1 MIKIQDLAKI
11 VATRHNKSEEEVTTF
26 LDALV
31 DVLLDGL
38 HQEKVV
44 KIKGL
49 GTFKVTTV
57 KERASINVN
66 SGEPVVIEGHD
77 KISFLPDTSM
87 RDLVNK
93 PFSQFET
100 VPVNDGVEFEDIET
114 SVDVE
119 DTQDA
124 EETGEAIIDV
134 ETHEDPQAVALAG
147 LSENELA
154 AQPESENENEVPV
167 AENEPDDVDI
177 TTEEA
182 VTETENVT
190 ETESV
195 TETVTEEA
203 DSQEEALAE
212 TRQEESEPL
221 PQITEE
227 ETEQTENELDTE
239 ENEEDM
245 KKISWTKLLLSALLI
260 AAAAFALGYAV
271 GQKAGTSTSTETP
284 KAETVVKETPDSLK
298 EGQAT
303 TTQTEAKEETQKA
316 KVSDDISQVTSEEL
330 ERANEKVAYGAYR
343 IVGVERVVT
352 ARAGQTLKAISDANL
367 GPGAET
373 YVKAL
378 NDGVSTVSEGQKI
391 RIPKVELKKKSA
403 K

>member
-114 SVDVE
+114 SVDAE

-134 ETHEDPQAVALAG
+134 ETHEDPQAVTLAG
-147 LSENELA
+147 LSENEPA
-154 AQPESENENEVPV
+154 AQPESENEVPV

-203 DSQEEALAE
+203 DSQEEAFDE

-221 PQITEE
+221 PQVTEE
-227 ETEQTENELDTE
+227 EQTENELDTE

-284 KAETVVKETPDSLK
+284 KAKTVVEETPDSLK
-298 EGQAT
+298 EGQAA
-303 TTQTEAKEETQKA
+303 TTQAEAKEETQKA
-316 KVSDDISQVTSEEL
+316 KVSDDMSQVTSEEL

-367 GPGAET
+367 GPGAEA

>member
-11 VATRHNKSEEEVTTF
+11 VAERHNKSEEEVTTF

-119 DTQDA
+119 DTQDV

-134 ETHEDPQAVALAG
+134 ETHEAPQAVALAG
-147 LSENELA
+147 LSENEPA
-154 AQPESENENEVPV
+154 TQPESENENEVPV
-167 AENEPDDVDI
+167 TENETDDVDI
-177 TTEEA
+177 TTEED
-182 VTETENVT
+182 VT

-212 TRQEESEPL
+212 THQEESEPL
-221 PQITEE
+221 LQVTEE

-271 GQKAGTSTSTETP
+271 GQKASTSTSTETP

-316 KVSDDISQVTSEEL
+316 KVSDDMSQVTSEEL

-367 GPGAET
+367 GPGAEA

-378 NDGVSTVSEGQKI
+378 NDGVSTVLEGQKI

>member
-11 VATRHNKSEEEVTTF
+11 VAERHNKSEEEVTTF

-114 SVDVE
+114 SVDAE

-134 ETHEDPQAVALAG
+134 ETHEAPQAVALAG
-147 LSENELA
+147 LSENEPA

-212 TRQEESEPL
+212 THQEESEPL
-221 PQITEE
+221 PQVTEE
-227 ETEQTENELDTE
+227 EQTENELDTE

-284 KAETVVKETPDSLK
+284 KAETVVEETPDSLK

-303 TTQTEAKEETQKA
+303 TTQAEAKEETQKA
-316 KVSDDISQVTSEEL
+316 KVSDDMSQVTSEEL

-367 GPGAET
+367 GPGAEA

>member
-11 VATRHNKSEEEVTTF
+11 VAARHNKSEEEVTTF
-26 LDALV
+26 LDTLV

-134 ETHEDPQAVALAG
+134 ETHEAPQAVALVG
-147 LSENELA
+147 LSENEPA
-154 AQPESENENEVPV
+154 TQPENEKKNEVPV

-177 TTEEA
+177 TTEED
-182 VTETENVT
+182 VI

-212 TRQEESEPL
+212 THQEESEPF
-221 PQITEE
+221 PQVTEE
-227 ETEQTENELDTE
+227 EQTENELDTE

-260 AAAAFALGYAV
+260 ATAAFALGYAV

-284 KAETVVKETPDSLK
+284 KAKTVVEETPDSLK

-316 KVSDDISQVTSEEL
+316 KVSDDMSQVTSEEL

-352 ARAGQTLKAISDANL
+352 ARAGQTLKAISDVNL
-367 GPGAET
+367 GPGAEA

>member
-11 VATRHNKSEEEVTTF
+11 VAERHNKSEEEVTTF

-31 DVLLDGL
+31 DVLLNGL

-77 KISFLPDTSM
+77 KISFLPDTYM

-119 DTQDA
+119 DTQDV

-134 ETHEDPQAVALAG
+134 ETHEAPQAVALAG
-147 LSENELA
+147 LSENEPA
-154 AQPESENENEVPV
+154 TQPESENENEVPV
-167 AENEPDDVDI
+167 TENETDDVDI
-177 TTEEA
+177 TTEED
-182 VTETENVT
+182 VT

-212 TRQEESEPL
+212 THQEESEPL
-221 PQITEE
+221 LQVTEE

-271 GQKAGTSTSTETP
+271 GQKASTSTSTETP

-316 KVSDDISQVTSEEL
+316 KVSDDMSQVTSEEL

-367 GPGAET
+367 GPGAEA

-378 NDGVSTVSEGQKI
+378 NDGVSTVLEGQKI

>member
-11 VATRHNKSEEEVTTF
+11 VAERHNKSEEEVTTF

-134 ETHEDPQAVALAG
+134 ETHEAPQVVALAG

-212 TRQEESEPL
+212 THQEESEPL
-221 PQITEE
+221 PQVTEE
-227 ETEQTENELDTE
+227 EQTENELDTE

-284 KAETVVKETPDSLK
+284 KAETVVEETPDSLK

-303 TTQTEAKEETQKA
+303 TTQAEAKEETQKA
-316 KVSDDISQVTSEEL
+316 KVSDDMSQVTSEEL

-367 GPGAET
+367 GPGAEA

>member
-11 VATRHNKSEEEVTTF
+11 VAARHNKSEEEVTTF

-31 DVLLDGL
+31 DVLLNGL

-119 DTQDA
+119 DTQDV

-134 ETHEDPQAVALAG
+134 ETHEAPQAVALAG
-147 LSENELA
+147 LSENEPA
-154 AQPESENENEVPV
+154 TQPESENENEVPV
-167 AENEPDDVDI
+167 TENETDDVDI
-177 TTEEA
+177 TTEED
-182 VTETENVT
+182 VT

-212 TRQEESEPL
+212 THQEESEPL
-221 PQITEE
+221 LQVTEE

-271 GQKAGTSTSTETP
+271 GQKTGTSTSTETP
-284 KAETVVKETPDSLK
+284 KAKTVVEETPDSLK

-303 TTQTEAKEETQKA
+303 TTQAEAKEETQKA
-316 KVSDDISQVTSEEL
+316 KVSDDMSQVTSEEL

-367 GPGAET
+367 GPGAEA

>member
-11 VATRHNKSEEEVTTF
+11 VAERHNKSEEEVTTF

-134 ETHEDPQAVALAG
+134 ETHEAPQAVALAG
-147 LSENELA
+147 LLENEPA

-182 VTETENVT
+182 VTETN
-190 ETESV
+190 
-195 TETVTEEA
+195 
-203 DSQEEALAE
+203 
-212 TRQEESEPL
+212 
-221 PQITEE
+221 
-227 ETEQTENELDTE
+227 
-239 ENEEDM
+239 
-245 KKISWTKLLLSALLI
+245 
-260 AAAAFALGYAV
+260 
-271 GQKAGTSTSTETP
+271 
-284 KAETVVKETPDSLK
+284 
-298 EGQAT
+298 
-303 TTQTEAKEETQKA
+303 
-316 KVSDDISQVTSEEL
+316 
-330 ERANEKVAYGAYR
+330 
-343 IVGVERVVT
+343 
-352 ARAGQTLKAISDANL
+352 
-367 GPGAET
+367 
-373 YVKAL
+373 
-378 NDGVSTVSEGQKI
+378 
-391 RIPKVELKKKSA
+391 
-403 K
+403 

>member
-11 VATRHNKSEEEVTTF
+11 VAERHNKSEEEVTTF

-31 DVLLDGL
+31 DVLLNGL

-134 ETHEDPQAVALAG
+134 ETHEAPQAVALAG
-147 LSENELA
+147 LSGNEPA

-167 AENEPDDVDI
+167 AENETDNVDI

-212 TRQEESEPL
+212 THQEESELL
-221 PQITEE
+221 PQVTEE
-227 ETEQTENELDTE
+227 EQTENELDTE

-284 KAETVVKETPDSLK
+284 KAKTVVKETPDSLK
-298 EGQAT
+298 EGQAA

-316 KVSDDISQVTSEEL
+316 KVSDDMSQVTSEEL

-367 GPGAET
+367 GPGAEA

>member
-11 VATRHNKSEEEVTTF
+11 VAERHNKSEEEVTTF

-114 SVDVE
+114 SVDAE

-134 ETHEDPQAVALAG
+134 ETHEAPQAVALAG
-147 LSENELA
+147 LPENEPA
-154 AQPESENENEVPV
+154 AQPENEKDDEVPV

-182 VTETENVT
+182 VTETENIT
-190 ETESV
+190 ETENA

-212 TRQEESEPL
+212 THQEEREPL
-221 PQITEE
+221 PQVTEE
-227 ETEQTENELDTE
+227 EQTENELDTE

-271 GQKAGTSTSTETP
+271 GQKTGTSTSTETP
-284 KAETVVKETPDSLK
+284 KAKTVVEETPDSLK

-316 KVSDDISQVTSEEL
+316 KVSDDMSQVTSEEL

-367 GPGAET
+367 GPGAEA

>member
-11 VATRHNKSEEEVTTF
+11 VAERHNKSEEEVTTF

-134 ETHEDPQAVALAG
+134 ETHEAPQAVALAG
-147 LSENELA
+147 LSENEPA
-154 AQPESENENEVPV
+154 TQPESENENEILV
-167 AENEPDDVDI
+167 AENETDDVDI

-182 VTETENVT
+182 
-190 ETESV
+190 V

-212 TRQEESEPL
+212 THQEESEPL
-221 PQITEE
+221 PQVTEE

-284 KAETVVKETPDSLK
+284 KAKTVVEETPDSLK
-298 EGQAT
+298 EGQAA
-303 TTQTEAKEETQKA
+303 TTQAEAKEETQKA
-316 KVSDDISQVTSEEL
+316 KVSDDMSQVTSEEL

-367 GPGAET
+367 GPGAEA

>member
-11 VATRHNKSEEEVTTF
+11 VAERHNKSEEEVTTF

-134 ETHEDPQAVALAG
+134 ETHEAPQAVALAG
-147 LSENELA
+147 LPENEPA

-177 TTEEA
+177 TTEED
-182 VTETENVT
+182 VT

-212 TRQEESEPL
+212 THQEESEPL

-260 AAAAFALGYAV
+260 AAAASALGYAV

-284 KAETVVKETPDSLK
+284 KAETVVEETPDSLK
-298 EGQAT
+298 EGQAA
-303 TTQTEAKEETQKA
+303 TTQAEAKEETQKA
-316 KVSDDISQVTSEEL
+316 KVSDDMSQVTSEEL

-367 GPGAET
+367 GPGAEA

>member
-11 VATRHNKSEEEVTTF
+11 VAERHNKSEEEVTTF

-134 ETHEDPQAVALAG
+134 ETHEAPQAVALAG
-147 LSENELA
+147 LSENEPA
-154 AQPESENENEVPV
+154 AQPENEKDDEVLV
-167 AENEPDDVDI
+167 AENETDDVDI

-212 TRQEESEPL
+212 THQEEREPL
-221 PQITEE
+221 PQVTEE
-227 ETEQTENELDTE
+227 EQTENELDTE

-271 GQKAGTSTSTETP
+271 GQKADTSTSTETP
-284 KAETVVKETPDSLK
+284 KAKTVVEETQDSLK
-298 EGQAT
+298 GGQAT
-303 TTQTEAKEETQKA
+303 TTQAEAKEETQKA
-316 KVSDDISQVTSEEL
+316 KVSDDMSQVTSEEL

-367 GPGAET
+367 GPGAEA

>member
-11 VATRHNKSEEEVTTF
+11 VAARHNKSEEEVTTF

-124 EETGEAIIDV
+124 EEAGEAIIDV
-134 ETHEDPQAVALAG
+134 ETHEAPQAVALAG
-147 LSENELA
+147 LPENEPA
-154 AQPESENENEVPV
+154 AQPENEKENEVPV

-177 TTEEA
+177 TTEED
-182 VTETENVT
+182 VT

-212 TRQEESEPL
+212 THQEESEPL

-271 GQKAGTSTSTETP
+271 GQKAGTSTLTETP
-284 KAETVVKETPDSLK
+284 KAKTVVEETPDSLK
-298 EGQAT
+298 EGQT
-303 TTQTEAKEETQKA
+303 TTNQTEAKEETQKA
-316 KVSDDISQVTSEEL
+316 KVSDDMSQVTSEEL

-367 GPGAET
+367 GPGAEA

-391 RIPKVELKKKSA
+391 RIPKVELKKKSTE
-403 K
+403 

>member
-11 VATRHNKSEEEVTTF
+11 VAERHNKSEEEVTTF

-31 DVLLDGL
+31 DVLLNGL

-114 SVDVE
+114 SVDAE

-134 ETHEDPQAVALAG
+134 ETHEAPQAVALAG
-147 LSENELA
+147 LSENEPA
-154 AQPESENENEVPV
+154 TQPESENENEVPV
-167 AENEPDDVDI
+167 TENETDDVDI
-177 TTEEA
+177 TTEED
-182 VTETENVT
+182 VT

-212 TRQEESEPL
+212 THQEESEPL
-221 PQITEE
+221 LQVTEE

-271 GQKAGTSTSTETP
+271 GQKTGTSTSTETP
-284 KAETVVKETPDSLK
+284 KAKTVVEETPDSLK

-303 TTQTEAKEETQKA
+303 TTQAEAKEETQKA
-316 KVSDDISQVTSEEL
+316 KVSDDMSQVTSEEL

-367 GPGAET
+367 GPGAEA

>member
-11 VATRHNKSEEEVTTF
+11 VAERHNKSEEEVTTF

-31 DVLLDGL
+31 DVLLNGL

-134 ETHEDPQAVALAG
+134 ETHETPQAVALAG
-147 LSENELA
+147 LPENEPA

-177 TTEEA
+177 TTEED
-182 VTETENVT
+182 VT

-195 TETVTEEA
+195 TETVKEEA
-203 DSQEEALAE
+203 VSQEEAFAE

-221 PQITEE
+221 PQVTEE
-227 ETEQTENELDTE
+227 EQTKNELDTE

-284 KAETVVKETPDSLK
+284 KAKTVVEETPDSLK

-303 TTQTEAKEETQKA
+303 TTQAEAKEETQKA
-316 KVSDDISQVTSEEL
+316 KVSDDMSQVTSEEL

-367 GPGAET
+367 GPGAEA

>member
-11 VATRHNKSEEEVTTF
+11 VAERHNKSEEEVTTF

-134 ETHEDPQAVALAG
+134 ETHEAPQAVALAG
-147 LSENELA
+147 LSENEPA

-190 ETESV
+190 ETESA

-212 TRQEESEPL
+212 THQEESEPL
-221 PQITEE
+221 PQVTEE
-227 ETEQTENELDTE
+227 EQTENELDTE

-271 GQKAGTSTSTETP
+271 GQKAGTSTSAETP
-284 KAETVVKETPDSLK
+284 KAETVVEETPDSLK
-298 EGQAT
+298 EGQAA
-303 TTQTEAKEETQKA
+303 TTQAEAKEETQKA
-316 KVSDDISQVTSEEL
+316 KVSDDMSQVTSEEL

-367 GPGAET
+367 GPGAEA

>member
-11 VATRHNKSEEEVTTF
+11 VAERHNKSEEEVTTF

-134 ETHEDPQAVALAG
+134 ETHEAPQAVALAG
-147 LSENELA
+147 LSENEPA
-154 AQPESENENEVPV
+154 AQPENEKDDEVLV
-167 AENEPDDVDI
+167 AENETDDVDI

-190 ETESV
+190 ETESI

-203 DSQEEALAE
+203 DSQEDALAE
-212 TRQEESEPL
+212 THQEESEPL
-221 PQITEE
+221 PQVTEE
-227 ETEQTENELDTE
+227 EQTENELDTE

-284 KAETVVKETPDSLK
+284 KAKMVVEETSDSLK

-367 GPGAET
+367 GPGAEA

-378 NDGVSTVSEGQKI
+378 NNGVSTVSEGQKI

>member
-11 VATRHNKSEEEVTTF
+11 VAERHNKSEEEVTTF

-134 ETHEDPQAVALAG
+134 ETHEAPQAVALAG
-147 LSENELA
+147 LPENEPA
-154 AQPESENENEVPV
+154 AQPENEKENEVLV
-167 AENEPDDVDI
+167 AENETDDVDI

-203 DSQEEALAE
+203 VSQEEALAE
-212 TRQEESEPL
+212 THQEESEPL
-221 PQITEE
+221 PQVTEE
-227 ETEQTENELDTE
+227 EQTENELDTE

-284 KAETVVKETPDSLK
+284 KAETVVEETPDSLK

-303 TTQTEAKEETQKA
+303 TTQAEAKEETQKA
-316 KVSDDISQVTSEEL
+316 KVSDDMSQVTSEEL

-367 GPGAET
+367 GPGAEA

>member
-11 VATRHNKSEEEVTTF
+11 VAERHNKSEEEVTTF

-134 ETHEDPQAVALAG
+134 ETHEAPQAVALVG
-147 LSENELA
+147 LSENEPA
-154 AQPESENENEVPV
+154 TQPENEKKNEVPV

-177 TTEEA
+177 TTEED
-182 VTETENVT
+182 VI

-212 TRQEESEPL
+212 THQEESEPF
-221 PQITEE
+221 PQVTEE
-227 ETEQTENELDTE
+227 EQTENELDTE

-284 KAETVVKETPDSLK
+284 KAETVVEETPDSLK
-298 EGQAT
+298 EGQAA
-303 TTQTEAKEETQKA
+303 TTQAEAKEETQKA
-316 KVSDDISQVTSEEL
+316 KVSDDMSQVTSEEL

-367 GPGAET
+367 GPGAEA

-391 RIPKVELKKKSA
+391 RIPKVELKKKST